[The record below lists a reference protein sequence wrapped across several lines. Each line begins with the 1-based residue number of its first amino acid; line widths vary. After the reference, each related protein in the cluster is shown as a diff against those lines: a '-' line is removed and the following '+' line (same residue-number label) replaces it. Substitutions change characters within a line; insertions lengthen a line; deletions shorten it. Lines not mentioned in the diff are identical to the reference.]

1 MDYETLKTHHRKV
14 RDDYPLSLNL
24 RIHRALSWLN
34 RAEQCDDGDGQFIF
48 LWIAFNAAYANEIG
62 EGEKSPEQK
71 IFGQF
76 ITKLVDLDKGD
87 TLYNLMWQEF
97 PGCVRVLLDNK
108 YVFKPFW
115 DYHNGKISEEQ
126 WDSSFKSAK
135 QAASRALAE
144 HRPTA
149 VFTAV
154 LSRMYTLRNQLMHGG
169 ATWNSAV
176 NRDQI
181 RDCSALLGK
190 IVPFIIQLMLDNPGT
205 LWGDACYPVIED

>member
-1 MDYETLKTHHRKV
+1 MDYETLKTRHREV
-14 RDDYPLSLNL
+14 RDHYPQSLNL

-34 RAEQCDDGDGQFIF
+34 RAERCEDGDSQFIF

-76 ITKLVDLDKGD
+76 IAKLVDLDKD
-87 TLYNLMWQEF
+87 EVLYQLIWKEY
-97 PGCVRVLLDNK
+97 PGSIRVLLDNK
-108 YVFKPFW
+108 YVFQTFW
-115 DYHNGKISEEQ
+115 DYQNGKISKEQ
-126 WDSSFKSAK
+126 WENSFLSAK
-135 QAASRALAE
+135 QAAGRALAE
-144 HRPTA
+144 HRTTA
-149 VFTAV
+149 VFTAI
-154 LSRMYTLRNQLMHGG
+154 LSRIYTLRNQLIHGG

-190 IVPFIIQLMLDNPGT
+190 IVPFIIQLMMDNPDT
-205 LWGDACYPVIED
+205 LWGDACYPVVED